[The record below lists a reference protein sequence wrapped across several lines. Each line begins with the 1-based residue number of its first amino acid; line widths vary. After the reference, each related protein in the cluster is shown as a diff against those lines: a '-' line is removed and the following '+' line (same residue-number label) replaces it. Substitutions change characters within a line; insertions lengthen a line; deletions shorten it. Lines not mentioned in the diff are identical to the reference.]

1 MMKEGEIMRKFLA
14 ASILAMFMFSVTAYA
29 EVNHDTE
36 IHNVIGGLYSL
47 VSALALNGE
56 IAPDVRALRKYFADS
71 PSNWLETIRVER
83 VNNDLWAGVTV
94 GKLSSA
100 RKYLRTNA
108 PNLGITDTP
117 AGNAWMGGDFAW
129 VKAGTIQNDKLIP
142 SRLKAAQSDGT
153 IFLSANGNDWWQSHP
168 SFTGKSSQELLAHW
182 GVNVSGL
189 RKPQGVS
196 GLVSIYDQVRPS
208 EVRKPAD
215 MHTNR
220 KHEFGESYDIDMGD
234 VIFRPVP
241 STRYRD

>member
-1 MMKEGEIMRKFLA
+1 MRKIFT
-14 ASILAMFMFSVTAYA
+14 ASILVILLSAGSVSA
-29 EVNHDTE
+29 EVNPDTE
-36 IHNVIGGLYSL
+36 IHSVMGGLYSL

-56 IAPDVRALRKYFADS
+56 PAPDIRALRKYFADS
-71 PSNWLETIRVER
+71 PRNWLDTVRVET
-83 VNNDLWAGVTV
+83 VNSDIWAGVTV

-108 PNLGITDTP
+108 PKLGITDTP

-129 VKAGTIQNDKLIP
+129 VKAGTVQNSRLIP
-142 SRLKAAQSDGT
+142 QRLEAVQSDGT

-168 SFTGKSSQELLAHW
+168 SFTRQASQEIIRRFG
-182 GVNVSGL
+182 GVKVSGL
-189 RKPQGVS
+189 KKPQGS
-196 GLVSIYDQVRPS
+196 SERVSIYDQVRPS

-220 KHEFGESYDIDMGD
+220 KREFGESYDIDMGD